1 MHEIKNSLVI
11 TSKTLLP
18 DPEIALAK
26 MVETTPYTDY
36 SSKAIVP
43 AAWKVRKMI
52 GKTISHYHVLKKLG
66 EGGMG
71 EIFLAQDKK
80 LGRKVALKFLPER
93 LQQNPAI
100 QRRFVREAKSAAA
113 IDHPYICKIYETQEI
128 EGQTFIAME
137 YVEGETLSAKLAGG
151 RLSLKEALRI
161 ALETAEAF
169 EEIHNNRFVHRD
181 LKPSNIMLAKQG
193 HIKVMDFGLARQ
205 SLTEEDLTSSGETP
219 SDLTPHSSVVG
230 TVAYMSPEQVHR
242 QEVDTQADIFS
253 FGIVLYEMITGVHP
267 FQQSNV
273 YETVSSILNDHPP
286 PLARYRD
293 SVPELLQ
300 HTLSK
305 MLVKEP
311 GQRYQSVHEVR
322 TNLSQL
328 LEGLL
333 GGKMATLPSR
343 PAVAVLP
350 FDDMS
355 SEKDQDYFCDGLAEE
370 LISAL
375 AKLEGLRVT
384 ARTSAFRFRGEK
396 LDIREIGRRLNVG
409 TVLEGS
415 LRKAGDRLRIG
426 VQLIN
431 VENGYP
437 LWSESYERKLDDVF
451 QIQDDISRAV
461 VEELKIA
468 LLGGEGPRLFPAPP
482 KNVRVYELYLKG
494 RFCWNKR
501 TEEGFKQSV
510 KYFEEALEQDSNYA
524 LAYAGLAASYAT
536 LSIYD
541 LESPELVMP
550 QAKSAA
556 ERALEI
562 DERLTLARVSLA
574 CVRSIYERD
583 WTAAESDFR
592 EAIEIEPRNE
602 HAHHWYA
609 TNYLIPL
616 GRFDEARSELKL
628 AQEIDPLNLIIN
640 TSVGLP
646 FYFECRYDEAIEEYL
661 NTLEMDPNYGM
672 ARYFIGQAYAQ
683 KRMYRQ
689 AVTELERAVLLLQGT
704 PESMAALAYA
714 YAIAG
719 NQEKAQ
725 QLLDELEQVSRYV
738 SPVLIAQIHSGLNQE
753 DQALECLEKAY
764 EIGATDLIWLK
775 VRPVFKGIRSDP
787 RFGELCKKIGFPT

>member
-1 MHEIKNSLVI
+1 M
-11 TSKTLLP
+11 
-18 DPEIALAK
+18 PE
-26 MVETTPYTDY
+26 E
-36 SSKAIVP
+36 
-43 AAWKVRKMI
+43 
-52 GKTISHYHVLKKLG
+52 
-66 EGGMG
+66 
-71 EIFLAQDKK
+71 
-80 LGRKVALKFLPER
+80 
-93 LQQNPAI
+93 LQQNLAI
-100 QRRFVREAKSAAA
+100 QKRFVREAKSAAA

-137 YVEGETLSAKLAGG
+137 YVEGQTLSAKLAGG
-151 RLSLKEALRI
+151 RLSLKEALQI

-169 EEIHNNRFVHRD
+169 EEIHNKRFVHRD

-205 SLTEEDLTSSGETP
+205 SLSEEDLTSSGETP

-242 QEVDTQADIFS
+242 QEVETQADIFS

-267 FQQSNV
+267 FQKSNV
-273 YETVSSILNDHPP
+273 YETVSSILNDRPP

-293 SVPELLQ
+293 SIPELLQ

-311 GQRYQSVHEVR
+311 AQRYQAVHEVR

-328 LEGLL
+328 LEGL
-333 GGKMATLPSR
+333 GGKIATLPSR

-350 FDDMS
+350 FADMS
-355 SEKDQDYFCDGLAEE
+355 PQKDQDYFCDGLAEE

-375 AKLEGLRVT
+375 AKQEGLRVA
-384 ARTSAFRFRGEK
+384 ARTSAFRFRGAE
-396 LDIREIGRRLNVG
+396 LDIREIGRQLNVG
-409 TVLEGS
+409 TILEGS

-426 VQLIN
+426 IQLIN

-437 LWSESYERKLDDVF
+437 LWSERYERKLDDVF

-468 LLGGEGPRLFPAPP
+468 LLGGEGPKLFPAPP

-501 TEEGFKQSV
+501 TEEGVQQSV
-510 KYFEEALEQDSNYA
+510 KHFKEALEQDSDYA

-536 LSIYD
+536 LSIYGA
-541 LESPELVMP
+541 ESPELLMP

-556 ERALEI
+556 ERALDI
-562 DERLTLARVSLA
+562 DERLALARVSLG

-583 WTAAESDFR
+583 WAAAESDFR
-592 EAIEIEPRNE
+592 EAIEIESRNE

-609 TNYLIPL
+609 TNYLVPL

-640 TSVGLP
+640 ASAGLP

-661 NTLEMDPNYGM
+661 STLEMDPNFGM

-683 KRMYRQ
+683 KGMYRQ
-689 AVTELERAVLLLQGT
+689 AITELERAVLLLQGT
-704 PESMAALAYA
+704 PESMAALANA
-714 YAIAG
+714 HAIAG
-719 NQEKAQ
+719 NPKKAQ
-725 QLLDELEQVSRYV
+725 QLLGQLEQMTRYV
-738 SPVLIAQIHSGLNQE
+738 SPVLIAQIHAGLDQR
-753 DQALECLEKAY
+753 DQALKCLEEAY
-764 EIGATDLIWLK
+764 RIGATDLIWLK
-775 VRPVFKGIRSDP
+775 LRPVFKSIRSDP
-787 RFGELCKKIGFPT
+787 RFDELCKKMGFPT